1 MPFRL
6 EMVWLPIL
14 LLVAIA
20 FSLATGLWLAT
31 LSVRFRDVSFAVNFF
46 LQALMYLSPVIYP
59 VDIVPPS
66 LRFIY
71 HLNPMTGVIQGY
83 RWAILG
89 IGTAPGVEFLIAIG
103 LVIAGVISGMYVFS
117 RTERTVVDYL

>member
-1 MPFRL
+1 
-6 EMVWLPIL
+6 
-14 LLVAIA
+14 
-20 FSLATGLWLAT
+20 
-31 LSVRFRDVSFAVNFF
+31 
-46 LQALMYLSPVIYP
+46 
-59 VDIVPPS
+59 
-66 LRFIY
+66 
-71 HLNPMTGVIQGY
+71 MTGVIQGY